1 MLRLHKT
8 LNLAETNESSMKIFS
23 LDSYKAIEPAKT
35 KTRSQ
40 CIIRKTVV

>member
-23 LDSYKAIEPAKT
+23 LDSYKVIVCHKKNSSLSSSPKAI
-35 KTRSQ
+35 
-40 CIIRKTVV
+40 